1 MSAPPLPDG
10 GIGFALTVPSSWF
23 ELDLAPATRDRSLS
37 ALVEQRVRDVPQ
49 LREHRSA
56 ISRLVRR
63 QAREAWDSGA
73 RLCACMVDVS
83 DDGPITASITASVV
97 AGPLGIRPGGQ
108 AQLDA
113 LLAPLVPK
121 VAADEDDTWRE
132 VRALDVPDSG
142 PAARAWG
149 VEDVDLPQDAGWVRV
164 VSMVQLAPV
173 PGTDRVVVLS
183 CSSPVLALSD
193 ALIDLFH
200 AVCDTLRVVRP
211 LAPDPVGAT

>member
-10 GIGFALTVPSSWF
+10 GIGFAVTVPPSWF

-49 LREHRSA
+49 LREHRSTV
-56 ISRLVRR
+56 SRLVRR

-73 RLCACMVDVS
+73 RFCAVLVEPS
-83 DDGPITASITASVV
+83 DDGPITASITVSVV
-97 AGPLGIRPGGQ
+97 AGPLGVRPGGQ
-108 AQLDA
+108 DQLEA
-113 LLAPLVPK
+113 LLAPLARK
-121 VAADEDDTWRE
+121 TAAGDDDTWRE

-183 CSSPVLALSD
+183 CSSPVLPLSD

-200 AVCDTLRVVRP
+200 AVCDTLHVVRP
-211 LAPDPVGAT
+211 VAPAAGVP